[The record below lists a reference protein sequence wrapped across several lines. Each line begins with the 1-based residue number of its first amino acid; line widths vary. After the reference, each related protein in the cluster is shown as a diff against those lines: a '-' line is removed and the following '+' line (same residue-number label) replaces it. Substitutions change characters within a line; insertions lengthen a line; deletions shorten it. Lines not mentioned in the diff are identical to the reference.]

1 MMARQTLERAF
12 SAALAQ
18 RTRTQGDEGAA
29 RWSFEDD
36 DVLPE
41 LEGDYDPDVQLA
53 VMATAQKLAEDQ

>member
-18 RTRTQGDEGAA
+18 RTVAMGDEGAA
-29 RWSFEDD
+29 RWSFEED

-41 LEGDYDPDVQLA
+41 LEGDYDPDVQLVVIA
-53 VMATAQKLAEDQ
+53 AGQELAEDR

>member
-1 MMARQTLERAF
+1 MMARQTLEKAF

-18 RTRTQGDEGAA
+18 RTRIQGDEGAA

-41 LEGDYDPDVQLA
+41 LDGEYDPDVQLA
-53 VMATAQKLAEDQ
+53 VIAAAQDLAEDQ

>member
-1 MMARQTLERAF
+1 MMARQTLEKAF

-18 RTRTQGDEGAA
+18 RSRTLGDEGAS

-41 LEGDYDPDVQLA
+41 IEGDYDPDVQLA
-53 VMATAQKLAEDQ
+53 VMATGQELAEDR